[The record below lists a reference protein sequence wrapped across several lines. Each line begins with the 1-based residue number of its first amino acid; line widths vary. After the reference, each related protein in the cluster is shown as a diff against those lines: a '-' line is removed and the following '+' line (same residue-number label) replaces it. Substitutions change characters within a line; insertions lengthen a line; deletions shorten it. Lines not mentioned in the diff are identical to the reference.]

1 MIRYKNSKI
10 LKKESTGIVQR
21 VVDDGGIKTFWDDAF
36 TLAVEDL
43 KDQYSIEES
52 VDGFYVAL
60 QSRFGDELSYQG
72 YVAFDRVDGDRL
84 ILHAV
89 YPDEISVLQNAKVYA
104 GVDNVAPIES
114 VGLDGIETESDREV
128 VMDEIDEI
136 IQGLK
141 GSITG
146 IRDYAWK
153 DQDTDIAET
162 MSESG
167 RVEEIEISMPSDDE
181 VDFDPDDHDDEREA
195 VLLAASDAIKYEIE
209 HYISDCSL
217 DAEKIISEAE
227 SEIEELEENLRDR
240 LSETQQLLSEISKMK
255 LEGHQETRKR
265 VRRNRK

>member
-1 MIRYKNSKI
+1 MIRHKNSKT

-21 VVDDGGIKTFWDDAF
+21 AVDDGGVKTFWDDAF

-43 KDQYSIEES
+43 KDQYSIEGS
-52 VDGFYVAL
+52 FDGFYVSL

-89 YPDEISVLQNAKVYA
+89 YPDEISVIQNVKIYA

-114 VGLDGIETESDREV
+114 VGLDGIVTESDREA

-146 IRDYAWK
+146 IKEYVWT
-153 DQDTDIAET
+153 DQNMDIAEA

-167 RVEEIEISMPSDDE
+167 RVEEIEISMPSDDDVE
-181 VDFDPDDHDDEREA
+181 FDPDEHEDEREA

-209 HYISDCSL
+209 HYISDCSQ
-217 DAEKIISEAE
+217 DAEKVISDAE
-227 SEIEELEENLRDR
+227 SEIEELEEDLRDR
-240 LSETQQLLSEISKMK
+240 LSEAQQILSEISNME
-255 LEGHQETRKR
+255 LEEHQETRKR